1 MLKIGIIG
9 VGFMGFNHARVINRI
24 AKDYPDLVELTY
36 VIDVNRE
43 KAASVARRYGGK
55 PLTSIENIE
64 KNTIDFAI
72 IATPTETHYDMFM
85 KLLEKD
91 VPYVFIE
98 KPMTRNI
105 EEAINMVET
114 AEKHG
119 IKISVGHIER
129 FNPAVLS
136 LLEHTAHG
144 FLGEPLTTISRRVGP
159 FAARV
164 GNTDVIYDLGIHEID
179 ISLSIYKRCPIKI
192 MSYTLENL
200 VSRLADYALIIL
212 GYDKGFSSIEVNR
225 VAPFKQRILYLT
237 ASKGVVHLDYMNQ
250 ELTIHT
256 VVHDIN
262 VRIDK
267 EEPLYLEDLAMIRSV
282 LNNRDFPID
291 IYQAFTSL
299 LLCEKSLESTKLGRE
314 INIENDPIYQSY
326 SDIIRKGLEGY
337 RQYVDMIKILY
348 PNKYSSNR
356 NQ

>member
-1 MLKIGIIG
+1 
-9 VGFMGFNHARVINRI
+9 
-24 AKDYPDLVELTY
+24 
-36 VIDVNRE
+36 
-43 KAASVARRYGGK
+43 
-55 PLTSIENIE
+55 
-64 KNTIDFAI
+64 
-72 IATPTETHYDMFM
+72 
-85 KLLEKD
+85 
-91 VPYVFIE
+91 
-98 KPMTRNI
+98 
-105 EEAINMVET
+105 
-114 AEKHG
+114 
-119 IKISVGHIER
+119 
-129 FNPAVLS
+129 
-136 LLEHTAHG
+136 
-144 FLGEPLTTISRRVGP
+144 
-159 FAARV
+159 
-164 GNTDVIYDLGIHEID
+164 
-179 ISLSIYKRCPIKI
+179 

-225 VAPFKQRILYLT
+225 VTPFKQRILYLT

-299 LLCEKSLESTKLGRE
+299 LLCEKSLESTKLGKE
-314 INIENDPIYQSY
+314 INIENDPLYQSY

-337 RQYVDMIKILY
+337 VQYVDMIKILY
-348 PNKYSSNR
+348 PNKYSSNK